1 MSFFRTS
8 LWSRRQLLKQSGIIS
23 AAGAVASMSPLA
35 ASASS
40 LADPRPKA
48 EAPGQLPARQGTDTD
63 NLFTQIGVR
72 PILNARGTFTI
83 ISGSRSLPQV
93 KQAMFE
99 ASHYYVHLDELMDA
113 VGKELGQLTGA
124 EWGIATTGC
133 EAAIAVATVACIAGT
148 DPEKSQA
155 LPYIKGRDQVII
167 PKHSRNPYDFGVR
180 MTGVELVEV
189 DSAEEL
195 RSKLS
200 ARTAMIYILSSP
212 AAETGPLS
220 IPSICAIAKEKN
232 VPVFVDAAAE
242 EPLVPNIHI
251 QHGAT
256 LVGYSGGK
264 CMRGPQSS
272 GMLIGQ
278 KDLCRAAFF
287 QAAPHHN
294 YGRAYKCSKEEVM
307 GLLAA
312 VRQWYKR
319 DHAAEQQMWLSWLKN
334 IEARVKDLPSV
345 TTEYLQPEDLS
356 NKAPRLRIHWDAAQL
371 KITGT
376 ELVARLD
383 TGTPRILVDGG
394 MGVRP
399 NNMASAITIM
409 PYMMDPG
416 EDSIVADAI
425 YEGLTKPGH
434 YEDPVIP
441 TGTPAQI
448 QGKWAVSIQYT
459 RGVGEQRF
467 TIEQSS
473 NTLTGTQHGELYEA
487 KLKGVIHASQIE
499 LRSVMAVSGNS
510 VPWTFQGTVEGS
522 NMSGSVHLGEYGDAT
537 WHAARV

>member
-1 MSFFRTS
+1 MSLFRTTR
-8 LWSRRQLLKQSGIIS
+8 WSRREVLKQSGIIS
-23 AAGAVASMSPLA
+23 ALGAASAASPLA
-35 ASASS
+35 ANAFMQ
-40 LADPRPKA
+40 ADAATHK
-48 EAPGQLPARQGTDTD
+48 LPARSGTSSD
-63 NLFTQIGVR
+63 NLFTSIGVR
-72 PILNARGTFTI
+72 PIVNGHGTFTI

-93 KQAMFE
+93 KQAMYD
-99 ASHYYVHLDELMDA
+99 ASFYFVHLDELMDA

-133 EAAIAVATVACIAGT
+133 EAAIALATIACIAGT

-180 MTGVELVEV
+180 MTGAEVVEV

-195 RSKLS
+195 RGKLS
-200 ARTAMIYILSSP
+200 ERTAMIYILSSP
-212 AAETGPLS
+212 LAESGPLS
-220 IPSICAIAKEKN
+220 IPSICAIAKEKGI
-232 VPVFVDAAAE
+232 PVFVDAAAE

-278 KDLCRAAFF
+278 KDLCRAAYF

-294 YGRAYKCSKEEVM
+294 YGRAYKCSKEEIM

-319 DHAAEQQMWLSWLKN
+319 DHAAEQREWLSWLQF
-334 IEARVKDLPSV
+334 IESRVKSVPSI

-356 NKAPRLRIHWDAAQL
+356 NRSPRLRIHWDANVL

-376 ELVARLD
+376 EMFARLD
-383 TGTPRILVDGG
+383 AGTPRILVDGG
-394 MGVRP
+394 TGTRP
-399 NNMASAITIM
+399 DKMASTLTIM

-416 EDSIVADAI
+416 EERIIADAI
-425 YEGLTKPGH
+425 YEGLTKPGK
-434 YEDPVIP
+434 YENPLVP
-441 TGTPAQI
+441 AGTPATVK
-448 QGKWAVSIQYT
+448 GTWAVSIQYS
-459 RGVGEQRF
+459 RGMGEQHF
-467 TIEQSS
+467 TLDQTG
-473 NTLTGTQHGELYEA
+473 NTLTGVQQGELYKTA
-487 KLKGVIHASQIE
+487 LQGSIHANEIE
-499 LRSVMAVSGNS
+499 LHSSMAVSGNS
-510 VPWTFQGTVEGS
+510 VPWNFRGTVQGNS
-522 NMSGSVHLGEYGDAT
+522 MSGTVHLGEYGEAS
-537 WHAARV
+537 WKAARA

>member
-1 MSFFRTS
+1 MSLFRTTR
-8 LWSRRQLLKQSGIIS
+8 WSRREVLKQSGMLS
-23 AAGAVASMSPLA
+23 AFGAVTVASPLTV
-35 ASASS
+35 SAGM
-40 LADPRPKA
+40 LTA
-48 EAPGQLPARQGTDTD
+48 QTLPAREGTDHD
-63 NLFTQIGVR
+63 NLFTRVGVR
-72 PILNARGTFTI
+72 PLINGRGTYTI

-93 KQAMFE
+93 KQAMYD
-99 ASHYYVHLDELMDA
+99 ASFYFVNLDELMDA
-113 VGKELGQLTGA
+113 VGQELGQLTGA

-133 EAAIAVATVACIAGT
+133 EAAIALATIACIAGT

-189 DSAEEL
+189 ESADEL
-195 RSKLS
+195 RSKMS
-200 ARTAMIYILSSP
+200 DRTAMIYILSGP
-212 AAETGPLS
+212 AAEKGELS
-220 IPSICAIAKEKN
+220 IPSICAIAKDKG

-264 CMRGPQSS
+264 CMRGPQSA

-278 KDLCRAAFF
+278 KDLCRAAYF

-294 YGRAYKCSKEEVM
+294 YGRAYKCSKEEIM

-319 DHAAEQQMWLSWLKN
+319 DHAAEQREWLSWLQL
-334 IEARVKDLPSV
+334 IESRVRDLPSV
-345 TTEYLQPEDLS
+345 KTEYLQPEDLS
-356 NKAPRLRIHWDAAQL
+356 NRAPQLRIHWDANTL

-383 TGTPRILVDGG
+383 AGTPRILIDGG
-394 MGVRP
+394 TGVRP
-399 NNMASAITIM
+399 TRMESSVTIM

-416 EDSIVADAI
+416 EDRIIANAI

-441 TGTPAQI
+441 TGTAASV
-448 QGKWAVSIQYT
+448 QGAWAVAIQYS
-459 RGVGEQRF
+459 RGIGEQQF
-467 TIEQSS
+467 TVEQSD
-473 NTLTGTQHGELYEA
+473 NTLSGIQRGELYTTA
-487 KLKGVIHASQIE
+487 LKGVVNADQVE
-499 LRSVMAVSGNS
+499 LRSNMEVSGNS
-510 VPWTFQGTVEGS
+510 IPWTFHGTVQGN
-522 NMSGSVHLGEYGDAT
+522 NMSGIVHLGEYGEAT
-537 WHAARV
+537 WKAIRT

>member
-1 MSFFRTS
+1 MSLFRTK
-8 LWSRRQLLKQSGIIS
+8 LWSRRQLIKQSGIVS
-23 AAGAVASMSPLA
+23 AIGAAATMSPLA
-35 ASASS
+35 ASAVS
-40 LADPRPKA
+40 LADPATGADRK
-48 EAPGQLPARQGTDTD
+48 LPAREGTDTD
-63 NLFTQIGVR
+63 NLYTQISVR

-93 KQAMFE
+93 KQAMFD
-99 ASHYYVHLDELMDA
+99 ASHYFVHLDELMDA

-133 EAAIAVATVACIAGT
+133 EAAIALATVACIAGT

-167 PKHSRNPYDFGVR
+167 PKHSRNPYDFGIR
-180 MTGVELVEV
+180 MTGVELLEV

-200 ARTAMIYILSSP
+200 SRTAMIYILSSP
-212 AAETGPLS
+212 AAEKGPLS
-220 IPSICAIAKEKN
+220 IPSICAIAKEKD

-242 EPLVPNIHI
+242 EPNVPNIHI

-278 KDLCRAAFF
+278 KDLCRAAYF

-319 DHAAEQQMWLSWLKN
+319 DHDAEQREWLSWLQH
-334 IEARVKDLPSV
+334 IEARVKGLPSV

-356 NKAPRLRIHWDAAQL
+356 NKAPRLRIHWDATQL

-376 ELVARLD
+376 ELAARLD
-383 TGTPRILVDGG
+383 AGSPRILVDGG
-394 MGVRP
+394 SGVRP
-399 NNMASAITIM
+399 DKMASSITIM

-434 YEDPVIP
+434 YDDPIIP
-441 TGTPAQI
+441 NGAPSQI
-448 QGKWAVSIQYT
+448 EGKWAVTIQYS
-459 RGVGEQRF
+459 RGVGEQHF
-467 TIEQSS
+467 TLNQNGNS
-473 NTLTGTQHGELYEA
+473 LTGTQQGELYQAEI
-487 KLKGVIHASQIE
+487 KGSIHATQIE
-499 LRSVMAVSGNS
+499 LHSVMAVSGN
-510 VPWTFQGTVEGS
+510 VIPWTFKGNVEGS
-522 NMSGSVHLGEYGDAT
+522 NIAGTVHLGEYGDAT
-537 WHAARV
+537 WKAIRA

>member
-1 MSFFRTS
+1 MSIFRTTR
-8 LWSRRQLLKQSGIIS
+8 WSRRQILKQSGMLS
-23 AAGAVASMSPLA
+23 ALGVANSVSPLVAS
-35 ASASS
+35 SAMQS
-40 LADPRPKA
+40 RPSIGRA
-48 EAPGQLPARQGTDTD
+48 TITHDGTEND
-63 NLFTQIGVR
+63 NLFTRIGVR
-72 PILNARGTFTI
+72 PIVNGRGTFTI

-93 KQAMFE
+93 KQAMYD
-99 ASHYYVHLDELMDA
+99 ASFYFVHLDEVMDA

-133 EAAIAVATVACIAGT
+133 EAAIALATIACIAGT

-180 MTGVELVEV
+180 MTGVEVVEV
-189 DSAEEL
+189 DSEEDL
-195 RSKLS
+195 KSALS
-200 ARTAMIYILSSP
+200 ERTAMIYILSGP
-212 AAETGPLS
+212 AAEKGPLS
-220 IPSICAIAKEKN
+220 IPSICSMAKEKG

-278 KDLCRAAFF
+278 KDLCRAAYF

-294 YGRAYKCSKEEVM
+294 YGRAYKCSKEEIM

-319 DHAAEQQMWLSWLKN
+319 DHAAEQREWLTWLQY
-334 IEARVKDLPSV
+334 IEARVKALPSI

-356 NKAPRLRIHWDAAQL
+356 NRSPRLRIKWDANIL

-383 TGTPRILVDGG
+383 AGTPRVLVDSGTG
-394 MGVRP
+394 IRP
-399 NNMASAITIM
+399 TNMASSITIM

-416 EDSIVADAI
+416 EDHIIADAV
-425 YEGLTKPGH
+425 YEGLTKPGP
-434 YEDPVIP
+434 YKDPILP
-441 TGTPAQI
+441 AGTPAQLNG
-448 QGKWAVSIQYT
+448 QWVVAIQYS
-459 RGVGEQRF
+459 RGIGEQHF
-467 TIEQSS
+467 TLQQSG
-473 NTLTGTQHGELYEA
+473 NDLTGTQQGELYKA
-487 KLKGVIHASQIE
+487 SLKGVVHANQIE
-499 LRSVMAVSGNS
+499 LRSSMGVSGNTI
-510 VPWTFQGTVEGS
+510 PWVFRGTVEGS
-522 NMSGSVHLGEYGDAT
+522 SITGTVSMGEYGEASWKAT
-537 WHAARV
+537 RA